1 MNLEGL
7 AARAEIETL
16 TVNPI
21 KQRTLHLVLPG
32 ALLAVV
38 VLVPF
43 LNKAYTI
50 DVSS

>member
-16 TVNPI
+16 TVNRI

-32 ALLAVV
+32 ALFGSSGSCS
-38 VLVPF
+38 VP
-43 LNKAYTI
+43 N
-50 DVSS
+50 